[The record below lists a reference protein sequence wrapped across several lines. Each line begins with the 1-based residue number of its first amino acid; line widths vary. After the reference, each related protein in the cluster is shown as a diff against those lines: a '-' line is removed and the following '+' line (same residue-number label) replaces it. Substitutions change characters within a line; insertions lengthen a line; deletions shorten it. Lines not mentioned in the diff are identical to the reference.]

1 MLSRWLGYIGHE
13 INRNID
19 LYLASINLAGL
30 KALALELTLI
40 QKLEKLNNRNSI
52 DSLH

>member
-1 MLSRWLGYIGHE
+1 MGHE
-13 INRNID
+13 ITRNIN

-30 KALALELTLI
+30 KVLALELI
-40 QKLEKLNNRNSI
+40 QKLEKLNNENST

>member
-1 MLSRWLGYIGHE
+1 MGHE
-13 INRNID
+13 ITRNID

-30 KALALELTLI
+30 KALVLELTLI
-40 QKLEKLNNRNSI
+40 QKLEKLNNGNST